1 MKIIAK
7 TEKGFLIEADKHD
20 LAALMGYTSPYD
32 SAFEQ
37 AIRGWDNKVIG
48 QEFDIVQATKTAD
61 YIRTLDTKV
70 LADAQKE
77 FESLA
82 RQMEETRNKILKLN
96 LFEQLSADEF

>member
-7 TEKGFLIEADKHD
+7 TETGFLIEAEQKD
-20 LAALMGYTSPYD
+20 LAALMGYTSYYD
-32 SAFEQ
+32 SDYGKT
-37 AIRGWDNKVIG
+37 IKDWGNKIIG